1 MKFALLS
8 LLLVL
13 SFSAFAGSQKLLVI
27 TNNIDTNIVTITLN
41 DNSAGK
47 FISINRLE
55 KTAEGALVND
65 ETFDLN
71 KLFTGP
77 AVAIKKNKPVVKIR
91 FDKNFDPAYGG
102 HFVLDYLFS
111 GVSGERRTY
120 DLDLSKNGVKWE
132 VIVGN
137 KPVSKLHFVGN
148 KKAIVGTIGVARIES
163 K

>member
-1 MKFALLS
+1 MKFALLG

-47 FISINRLE
+47 FVSIDKVE
-55 KTAEGALVND
+55 KTAEGGLVN
-65 ETFDLN
+65 EERFDLI

-77 AVAIKKNKPVVKIR
+77 AVQVIKNKPVVKIR
-91 FDKNFDPAYGG
+91 FDRSFDPAYGG

-111 GVSGERRTY
+111 GISGERRTF
-120 DLDLSKNGVKWE
+120 DMDLSKNGVKWE

-137 KPVSKLHFVGN
+137 KPVTKLHFVGN